1 MEFINRRFVLIILG
15 LFIIANLSVG
25 CKHDE
30 TERMIKM
37 ENVESDYVIPRNV
50 DVWLPP
56 SYYSNENKKFPV
68 LYMHDGQNLFDTAT
82 ATWGITWGV
91 AEWVEKLSRQ
101 GKIPEVIIVGMW
113 CTPKRYLEYMPTKP
127 FNLLSKELQATLI
140 DEYGGTPLGDEYLK
154 FIIEELKPHID
165 KTYKTLPDQAN
176 TFIMGSSM
184 GGLISSYAITEYP
197 EVFRGAACLSTH
209 WIGSTKNGGH
219 EVSNAL
225 AKYLSENLP
234 SPNNHKYYFD
244 FGTKALDSLYL
255 PHQLKIDSIM
265 QKAGYVQGENW
276 MTQKFEGAEHN
287 EYFWQKRLDI
297 PLTFLLNSKR

>member
-1 MEFINRRFVLIILG
+1 MVIIYKRVVIIFLG
-15 LFIIANLSVG
+15 LFFIANLSEG
-25 CKHDE
+25 CKHE
-30 TERMIKM
+30 ESERMFNMK
-37 ENVESDYVIPRNV
+37 NVVSDYVIPRNV

-56 SYYSNENKKFPV
+56 SYYSTKNKRFPV

-82 ATWGITWGV
+82 ATWGITWGI
-91 AEWVEKLSRQ
+91 AEWVEKLSGQ

-113 CTPKRYLEYMPTKP
+113 CTPKRYLEYMPNKP
-127 FNLLSKELQATLI
+127 FNLLSNELQTTLI
-140 DEYGGTPLGDEYLK
+140 DEYGGNPLGDEYLK
-154 FIIEELKPHID
+154 FIVEELKPEID

-197 EVFRGAACLSTH
+197 EVFGGAACLSTH

-225 AKYLSENLP
+225 VKYLTENLP
-234 SPNNHKYYFD
+234 SPDNHKYYFD
-244 FGTKALDSLYL
+244 FGTKALDSLYK
-255 PHQLKIDSIM
+255 PHQLKIDSVM
-265 QKAGYVQGENW
+265 HKAGYLQGENW

-297 PLTFLLNSKR
+297 PLVFLLNN